1 MKKIQNAIRPYPVT
15 CTDLETVKGI
25 RHSQQKLIL
34 FPDKILSLLFL
45 TIFNKNATLPNE
57 HFFPPLGYLKL
68 CYSFVWS
75 CLLSFIF
82 SKEVNSK

>member
-1 MKKIQNAIRPYPVT
+1 MKKIQNVIRPYPVT

-57 HFFPPLGYLKL
+57 FFFPPLGYLKL
-68 CYSFVWS
+68 CFFLCVVVSLVFYF
-75 CLLSFIF
+75 L
-82 SKEVNSK
+82 